1 MGLIRNIARGTR
13 SYIQQIQNFNR
24 NIRLLLLGS
33 VLGGVAQGIISV
45 DFNLYIVSLGIHPD
59 DLGKILSAG
68 PFAHALASIP
78 IGFLGEL
85 LGYRTAF
92 VAIYGIAGLS
102 QLAQVAT
109 PNINLIS
116 IAAFV
121 GGLALSGNF
130 VVRLPFLAA
139 NVKDSERTHIF
150 SVNSLIHSLTLAIG
164 SLLAGHLPNLMKVF
178 TSSETL
184 QYRYTLYLA
193 GFFTLISVV
202 PMFLI
207 KTHKKPGPRKIS
219 LYPYLWG
226 MDTFTI
232 KSAIIELFIGLTM
245 GLILPFMNLY
255 FINHLGTSREYFS
268 TVAALAVIPTMLAA
282 AVGPLIASRL
292 GDFRAIVASRYI
304 IPVATVA
311 MALTASPAIASG
323 GYWLYRALFTMG
335 QALWFAYAM
344 AAAAKRAKVATSAWL
359 EITFWL
365 GQALA
370 ALITGSLLADAN
382 YVLPF
387 YLSSG
392 AAIATG
398 VLTQVFVGQHDRAAK
413 RVAAATERTERSA
426 RG

>member
-1 MGLIRNIARGTR
+1 MGFFRNVSRGVGH
-13 SYIQQIQNFNR
+13 YVQQIKRFNL
-24 NIRLLLLGS
+24 NIRLLLLSS
-33 VLGGVAQGIISV
+33 VLSGVAQGIISV
-45 DFNLYIVSLGIHPD
+45 DFNLYILSLGIDPD
-59 DLGKILSAG
+59 GLGRILSAG
-68 PFAHALASIP
+68 PFAHAVASIP

-92 VAIYGIAGLS
+92 IAIYGIAGLS

-139 NVKDSERTHIF
+139 NVEGSERTHVF
-150 SVNSLIHSLTLAIG
+150 SVNSLLHSVTLAVG
-164 SLLAGHLPNLMKVF
+164 AVLAGHLPNLMSWL
-178 TSSETL
+178 TNSLTL
-184 QYRYTLYLA
+184 QYRYTLYIA
-193 GFFTLISVV
+193 GACTLVSVL
-202 PMFLI
+202 PILFLEP
-207 KTHKKPGPRKIS
+207 HKKPKHQKIS

-226 MDTFTI
+226 MDKFTI

-255 FINHLGTSREYFS
+255 FIYHLGTSREYFS
-268 TVAALAVIPTMLAA
+268 TVAALAVIPTTLAA
-282 AVGPLIASRL
+282 ALGPVLARRL
-292 GDFRAIVASRYI
+292 GDFRAILLSRYI
-304 IPVATVA
+304 IPVTTIT
-311 MALTASPAIASG
+311 MALTTSALIGSG

-387 YLSSG
+387 YLSSA

-398 VLTQVFVGQHDRAAK
+398 VLTQVFVGQHDRK
-413 RVAAATERTERSA
+413 SRKAATVAEHTEIST

>member
-1 MGLIRNIARGTR
+1 
-13 SYIQQIQNFNR
+13 
-24 NIRLLLLGS
+24 
-33 VLGGVAQGIISV
+33 
-45 DFNLYIVSLGIHPD
+45 
-59 DLGKILSAG
+59 
-68 PFAHALASIP
+68 
-78 IGFLGEL
+78 
-85 LGYRTAF
+85 
-92 VAIYGIAGLS
+92 
-102 QLAQVAT
+102 
-109 PNINLIS
+109 
-116 IAAFV
+116 
-121 GGLALSGNF
+121 
-130 VVRLPFLAA
+130 
-139 NVKDSERTHIF
+139 
-150 SVNSLIHSLTLAIG
+150 LAIG

>member
-1 MGLIRNIARGTR
+1 MGILHKVVQSTKD
-13 SYIQQIQNFNR
+13 YIQLIKSFNR
-24 NIRLLLLGS
+24 NIHLLLLGS
-33 VLGGVAQGIISV
+33 VLSGIAQGIISV
-45 DFNLYIVSLGIHPD
+45 DFNLYILSVGIEPD
-59 DLGKILSAG
+59 SLGKILSAG

-85 LGYRTAF
+85 LGYRIAF
-92 VAIYGIAGLS
+92 IAIYGIAGLS

-109 PNINLIS
+109 PNVTLIS
-116 IAAFV
+116 AAAFV

-130 VVRLPFLAA
+130 VVRLPFLASNA
-139 NVKDSERTHIF
+139 EPSKRTHVF
-150 SVNSLIHSLTLAIG
+150 SLNSLLHSLTLAIG
-164 SLLAGHLPNLMKVF
+164 SLLAGHLPNLMQWF
-178 TSSETL
+178 TSDLTL

-193 GFFTLISVV
+193 GLFTLISVL
-202 PMFLI
+202 PMFFI
-207 KTHKKPGPRKIS
+207 TPPETPRRHRKIS

-226 MDTFTI
+226 MDSFTT

-255 FINHLGTSREYFS
+255 FIQHLGTSREYFS
-268 TVAALAVIPTMLAA
+268 TIAALAVIPTTLAA
-282 AVGPLIASRL
+282 AFGPLIADRL
-292 GDFRAIVASRYI
+292 GDFRAILVSRYLIPLTTI
-304 IPVATVA
+304 I
-311 MALTASPAIASG
+311 MALTTSPLLGSG

-344 AAAAKRAKVATSAWL
+344 ATAAARAKVAVSAWL

-370 ALITGSLLADAN
+370 ALITGNLLADSN

-398 VLTQVFVGQHDRAAK
+398 VLTQFLVGRHKQTSKNPA
-413 RVAAATERTERSA
+413 ELPS
-426 RG
+426 